1 MALVQAGL
9 TKRWKGLPDG
19 VHRPYRRFL
28 VNKLRENFNF
38 KVLQFKFILWECR

>member
-1 MALVQAGL
+1 MALAQAGL
-9 TKRWKGLPDG
+9 PKRWKGLPDG

-38 KVLQFKFILWECR
+38 KGVSIEIYVMRN